1 MKKEKKKINII
12 WEKSQYMKKKINV
25 KTTFSQYPTDIHV
38 IRNSK
43 SNHPIRTEVGGGSG
57 GGRRGV

>member
-12 WEKSQYMKKKINV
+12 WKKKSIYEKKINV

-43 SNHPIRTEVGGGSG
+43 SHHPIRTEVGGGSG